1 MNVFGHE
8 YFMHKAYTQAQ
19 IAYQNDEVPVGAV
32 IVYQDKI
39 IAKAHN
45 LCEQLVD
52 FTAHAEM
59 QALTSASNYLQSKY
73 LDECILYVTL
83 EPCVMCAGA
92 TFWTRIGTI
101 IYGARDQKRGFL
113 TVSKD
118 IIHPKTCL
126 WKVAKVKNSSSLAL
140 VLSSSWVG
148 YESGDKIY
156 YEYY

>member
-19 IAYQNDEVPVGAV
+19 IAYQNDEVPIGAV
-32 IVYQDKI
+32 IVYKEKI
-39 IAKAHN
+39 IAKSYN
-45 LCEQLVD
+45 LCEHLVD
-52 FTAHAEM
+52 FTSHAEM

-118 IIHPKTCL
+118 IIHPKTEIIGSILENKCSAIL
-126 WKVAKVKNSSSLAL
+126 KDYFIKKR
-140 VLSSSWVG
+140 
-148 YESGDKIY
+148 
-156 YEYY
+156 

>member
-8 YFMHKAYTQAQ
+8 YFMHKAYNQAQ
-19 IAYQNDEVPVGAV
+19 IAYQNDEVPIGAV

-113 TVSKD
+113 NVSKD
-118 IIHPKTCL
+118 IIHPKTEIIGPILENECSAIL
-126 WKVAKVKNSSSLAL
+126 KDFFIKKR
-140 VLSSSWVG
+140 
-148 YESGDKIY
+148 
-156 YEYY
+156 

>member
-92 TFWTRIGTI
+92 TFGLELGLLFMGLEI
-101 IYGARDQKRGFL
+101 KKEGF
-113 TVSKD
+113 
-118 IIHPKTCL
+118 
-126 WKVAKVKNSSSLAL
+126 
-140 VLSSSWVG
+140 
-148 YESGDKIY
+148 
-156 YEYY
+156 